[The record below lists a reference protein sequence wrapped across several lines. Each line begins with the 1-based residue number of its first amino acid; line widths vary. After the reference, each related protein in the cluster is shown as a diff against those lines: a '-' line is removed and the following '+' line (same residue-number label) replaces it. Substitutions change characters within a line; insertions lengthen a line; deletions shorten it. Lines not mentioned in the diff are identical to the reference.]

1 MFRNEITINTISL
14 RSNSSERLGRC
25 GGRGRGEEK
34 KERKKKKTFDC
45 AAYVHKGITR
55 KRKRKNNL
63 GEQ

>member
-34 KERKKKKTFDC
+34 KERKKKKRSIVPPTC
-45 AAYVHKGITR
+45 TR
-55 KRKRKNNL
+55 
-63 GEQ
+63 G

>member
-34 KERKKKKTFDC
+34 KERKKKNVRLCRLRAQGDNQETKEE
-45 AAYVHKGITR
+45 K
-55 KRKRKNNL
+55 
-63 GEQ
+63 